1 MSDFCIKKI
10 IYYMYIVIVSV
21 GLGAYIVLTS
31 FRLTVCEW
39 MELYALKRW
48 STPSGW
54 GPCSGACARWGP
66 SAWKLP
72 LAGSICATRF
82 CRTGPLGFFH

>member
-48 STPSGW
+48 STPSG
-54 GPCSGACARWGP
+54 
-66 SAWKLP
+66 
-72 LAGSICATRF
+72 
-82 CRTGPLGFFH
+82 